1 MPLIPKEIVDRI
13 IAGENA
19 LRVLRERRGKTRL
32 YISYK
37 TNLRQRLSSRVS
49 D

>member
-19 LRVLRERRGKTRL
+19 LRVLRERRGDAAL
-32 YISYK
+32 H
-37 TNLRQRLSSRVS
+37 LVQ